1 MMLAVGPDIRLYADP
16 VCPFAH
22 LALRW
27 LDEVAR
33 QRPVAVEVRLM
44 SLAVLGEADQDRPPE
59 SSRGTESAWRPVRVG
74 IAVARRE
81 GSEGLRAFVADFGAR
96 YHRDGI
102 RGRDEVLGR
111 TLAALGLDDLHAA
124 ADSDE
129 FDAEIRRSH
138 AEGMAPVGLDVGTP
152 VVHVDGVAF
161 FGPVL
166 GAVPRGQDALD
177 VFDGAVALARHPGFC
192 ELKRTRTVAPSFD

>member
-1 MMLAVGPDIRLYADP
+1 MGPDIRLYADP

-44 SLAVLGEADQDRPPE
+44 SLAILGESDPARPPE

-74 IAVARRE
+74 AAVARRE
-81 GSEGLRAFVADFGAR
+81 GPEGLRAFVTDFGTR
-96 YHRDGI
+96 YHRDGV
-102 RGRDEVLGR
+102 RGRDEVLRR
-111 TLAALGLDDLHAA
+111 TLAALGLGDLHAA

-129 FDAEIRRSH
+129 LDAEIRRGH
-138 AEGMAPVGLDVGTP
+138 AEGTGPVGLDVGTP
-152 VVHVDGVAF
+152 VVHVDDVAF

-166 GAVPRGQDALD
+166 GAVPRGGDALD
-177 VFDGAVALARHPGFC
+177 VLDGAVALAREPAFC
-192 ELKRTRTVAPSFD
+192 ELKRTRTGDLSFD